1 MNKEYKC
8 AMCGSVSKNTPGTCC
23 GAERK
28 EVASS
33 NVCVACQTGKGEHT
47 HGEGHKDGDGHD
59 HDKKEIAGVCLACQG
74 GSGAHTCG
82 A

>member
-8 AMCGSVSKNTPGTCC
+8 AMCGSVSKDTPSTCC

-28 EVASS
+28 EGTT
-33 NVCVACQTGKGEHT
+33 NVCVACQTGNGEHD

-59 HDKKEIAGVCLACQG
+59 HDKKDTSGVCLACQG
-74 GSGAHTCG
+74 GNGAHTCS